1 MKFEQQVVLVTG
13 ASRGLGNAFARFL
26 AEAGATVAVNSTGAD
41 DRGQLATDEIIA
53 NGGRAFYIPGRV
65 EEGHTLVQSVVAQC
79 GRIDAVVHNA
89 GYLQDK
95 TLRKMSEEQWDK
107 VLDVHLKSAF
117 LLSQAAWPHFEQQG
131 GGRLVFISSASG
143 LYGNF
148 GQSNYAAAKAGM
160 HGLARSIALEGA
172 ASNICANVVA
182 PFGATEMNSANFP
195 DALKAAIKVDFVA
208 PLIGYLAHLEC
219 SENGGLFEAS
229 AGVYKK
235 VRWQRSAGLEVD
247 VTQPITLDDIANG
260 WQQIV
265 NFSDPEYPND
275 MRESL
280 SLMYQRR
287 LEENHNDTA

>member
-1 MKFEQQVVLVTG
+1 MKFDQQVILVTG

-26 AEAGATVAVNSTGAD
+26 ASAGAKVVLNSTGKDA
-41 DRGQLATDEIIA
+41 RGQQACEEIVA
-53 NGGRAFYIPGRV
+53 AGGSAIHIPGRV
-65 EEGHTLVQSVVAQC
+65 EDGHALVRQVVDAC
-79 GRIDAVVHNA
+79 GRIDGVVHNA
-89 GYLQDK
+89 GFLQDK
-95 TLRKMSEEQWDK
+95 TLRKMSEEQWDL
-107 VLDVHLKSAF
+107 VMDVHLKSAF

-172 ASNICANVVA
+172 AANIAANVVA
-182 PFGATEMNSANFP
+182 PFGATEMNSANFSEE
-195 DALKAAIKVDFVA
+195 LKAAIKTDFVA
-208 PLIGYLAHLEC
+208 PLIGYLAHPDC
-219 SENGGLFEAS
+219 AENGGLFEAS

-247 VTQPITLDDIANG
+247 ISKPITLDDIAKG
-260 WQQIV
+260 WDQV
-265 NFSDPEYPND
+265 TDFSRPEYPNE

-280 SLMYQRR
+280 ALMYERR
-287 LEENHNDTA
+287 LQENDNE

>member
-1 MKFEQQVVLVTG
+1 MQFDQQVILVTG
-13 ASRGLGNAFARFL
+13 ASRGLGNAFARFM
-26 AEAGATVAVNSTGAD
+26 AAAGATVAVNSTGKD
-41 DRGQLATDEIIA
+41 PRGRQATDDILA
-53 NGGRAFYIPGRV
+53 AGGRAEYVPGTV
-65 EEGHTLVQSVVAQC
+65 EEGGELVARVVERC

-89 GYLQDK
+89 GFLRDK
-95 TLRKMSEEQWDK
+95 TLRRMSAAQWDE
-107 VLDVHLKSAF
+107 VLDVHLKAAF
-117 LLSQAAWPHFEQQG
+117 LLSQAAWPYFEAQG

-172 ASNICANVVA
+172 AANICCNVVA

-195 DALKAAIKVDFVA
+195 DELKAAIKTDYVA
-208 PLIGYLAHLEC
+208 PLVGYLAHPEC
-219 SENGGLFEAS
+219 TESGGLFEAS

-247 VTQPITLDDIANG
+247 ISRPITLDDIAGG
-260 WQQIV
+260 WADVV
-265 NFSDPEYPND
+265 NFSQPEYPND

-280 SLMYQRR
+280 ALMYERR
-287 LEENHNDTA
+287 LQGNADE

>member
-1 MKFEQQVVLVTG
+1 MKFDQQVVLVTG
-13 ASRGLGNAFARFL
+13 ASRGLGLAFARFM
-26 AEAGATVAVNSTGAD
+26 AEAGATVVVNSTGKD
-41 DRGQLATDEIIA
+41 DRGQQAADAIIA
-53 NGGRAFYIPGRV
+53 GGGNAVYVPGRV
-65 EEGHTLVQSVVAQC
+65 EDGHSLVANVVAQC
-79 GRIDAVVHNA
+79 GRLDAVVHNA

-95 TLRKMSEEQWDK
+95 TLRKMSEEQWDR

-117 LLSQAAWPHFEQQG
+117 LLSQAAWPHFEEQG

-172 ASNICANVVA
+172 AANICCNVVA

-195 DALKAAIKVDFVA
+195 EALKAAIKTDYVA
-208 PLIGYLAHLEC
+208 PLVGYLAHPQC
-219 SENGGLFEAS
+219 SESGGLFEAS

-247 VTQPITLDDIANG
+247 ISRPITLDDIAGG
-260 WQQIV
+260 WDQIV
-265 NFSDPEYPND
+265 NFSDPEYPNE

-280 SLMYQRR
+280 ALMYQRR
-287 LEENHNDTA
+287 LDENN